1 MTDLY
6 ITMADYIDYRGE
18 DIDDFERYAQRACQ
32 AVDIATNYRLQKR
45 WPDALADTVVRR
57 VKLACCAQAEYLYL
71 HGIEAA
77 LGTDAGGY
85 TIGKTTVH
93 SDGSAVSGNPGGLCP
108 MAVRTLAGTGL
119 LYTGVNVVW

>member
-1 MTDLY
+1 MADLY
-6 ITMADYIDYRGE
+6 ITMADYDEYRGE

-45 WPDALADTVVRR
+45 WPDALSETVVRR

-71 HGIEAA
+71 HGIETA
-77 LGTDAGGY
+77 LGADSGGY
-85 TIGKTTVH
+85 SIGKTHVE
-93 SDGSAVSGNPGGLCP
+93 GSSTSVGSNLGGLCP

-119 LYTGVNVVW
+119 LYTGVDVVW